1 MLQLFLFSIKYMLI
15 FLNINV
21 NFNCIFPEFQL
32 LLSEIYQE
40 RIFMTAR
47 RLCPPC
53 NSLFSKLQL
62 PLTGISSILKTEIK
76 HSHTS
81 FIAMYTTY
89 FL

>member
-1 MLQLFLFSIKYMLI
+1 MLI

-21 NFNCIFPEFQL
+21 NLNYIFSEFQN
-32 LLSEIYQE
+32 LLSEIYQG
-40 RIFMTAR
+40 RFFTMAH
-47 RLCPPC
+47 RLCSLC

-62 PLTGISSILKTEIK
+62 PLTGIRPFSSMLKTEIK